1 MAAAL
6 AAALLASACQPHAP
20 PAPDAVRDGATA
32 VDGAGTDAAPG
43 DAQGPSSRESV
54 AQLDQA
60 AARALREGRLYA
72 PEGDSAIEYWLQ
84 ARRLDPANAAV
95 NAAIVGLQ
103 PYLLIGC
110 EQAIARH
117 DFAEAH
123 RLHALVAASDPA
135 APALPRLARA
145 IASAEAESGRAEAAR
160 LAAEEALRQRLEADA
175 RAEEMARTAAA
186 RVAAAQAASV
196 SASSPSPSPSPS
208 PQSASAA
215 APPAVAASTRPQSP
229 SSQSQSQLQPPA
241 VDALASASDAPSPQV
256 SAPPPVQSAGGE
268 RSAGTATRPPSPAA
282 PPRLL
287 HQPAP
292 RYPSLALSRKME
304 GSVQVAFTIRADGAV
319 GDTRVVSADPPGIF
333 DRSALAAVGS
343 YRFEPPGRAMPSVVT
358 VRFNLGG

>member
-20 PAPDAVRDGATA
+20 PASDAVRDGATA
-32 VDGAGTDAAPG
+32 VDGAGTDAAAG
-43 DAQGPSSRESV
+43 DTQGPSSRESI
-54 AQLDQA
+54 AQLDEA

-72 PEGDSAIEYWLQ
+72 PEGDSAIEHWLQ

-135 APALPRLARA
+135 APALPRLAAA
-145 IASAEAESGRAEAAR
+145 IASAEAESGRAEATR
-160 LAAEEALRQRLEADA
+160 LAAEEAQRQRLEADA

-196 SASSPSPSPSPS
+196 SAPSPS
-208 PQSASAA
+208 PQSTSAA
-215 APPAVAASTRPQSP
+215 APPAAGASTRPQSP
-229 SSQSQSQLQPPA
+229 SSQSQSQSPA
-241 VDALASASDAPSPQV
+241 VDALASATGAPSAQV
-256 SAPPPVQSAGGE
+256 PAPPPAQSASAE

>member
-6 AAALLASACQPHAP
+6 AAALLASACQPEAP
-20 PAPDAVRDGATA
+20 PASGAVRGDATA

-43 DAQGPSSRESV
+43 DAQGPDSRESV

-72 PEGDSAIEYWLQ
+72 PEGDSAIEHWLQ

-135 APALPRLARA
+135 APALPRLAAA

-160 LAAEEALRQRLEADA
+160 LAAEEAQRQRLEADA

-196 SASSPSPSPSPS
+196 SAPSPSPSSS

-215 APPAVAASTRPQSP
+215 APPAAAASTRPQSP
-229 SSQSQSQLQPPA
+229 SLQSQSQA
-241 VDALASASDAPSPQV
+241 VDALVSATDAPSPQV
-256 SAPPPVQSAGGE
+256 PAPPPVQSAGGE
-268 RSAGTATRPPSPAA
+268 RSAGNATRPPSPAA

>member
-6 AAALLASACQPHAP
+6 AAALLASACQPDAP

-43 DAQGPSSRESV
+43 DAQGLDSRESV

-72 PEGDSAIEYWLQ
+72 PEGDSAIEHWLQ
-84 ARRLDPANAAV
+84 ARRLDPANAAI
-95 NAAIVGLQ
+95 NGAIVGLQ

-135 APALPRLARA
+135 APALPRLAAA
-145 IASAEAESGRAEAAR
+145 IASAEAESGRAEATR
-160 LAAEEALRQRLEADA
+160 LAAEEAQRQRLEADA

-196 SASSPSPSPSPS
+196 SAPSPSPSPS

-215 APPAVAASTRPQSP
+215 APPAAAASTRPQSP
-229 SSQSQSQLQPPA
+229 SLQSQSQA
-241 VDALASASDAPSPQV
+241 VDALASATDAPSPQV
-256 SAPPPVQSAGGE
+256 PAPPPVQSAGGE
-268 RSAGTATRPPSPAA
+268 RSAGTATRLPSPAA

>member
-20 PAPDAVRDGATA
+20 PASDAVRDGATA

-43 DAQGPSSRESV
+43 DAQGPDSRESV

-72 PEGDSAIEYWLQ
+72 PEGDSAIEHWLQ

-135 APALPRLARA
+135 APALPRLAAA

-160 LAAEEALRQRLEADA
+160 LAAEEAQRQPLEADA

-229 SSQSQSQLQPPA
+229 SSQSQLQPPA

-256 SAPPPVQSAGGE
+256 PAAPPVQSAGGE

>member
-6 AAALLASACQPHAP
+6 AAALLASACQPDAP
-20 PAPDAVRDGATA
+20 PGSEAVRDDAAA

-72 PEGDSAIEYWLQ
+72 PEGDSAIEHWLR
-84 ARRLDPANAAV
+84 ARRVDPANDAV

-135 APALPRLARA
+135 APALPRLAEA
-145 IASAEAESGRAEAAR
+145 IASAEAESGRAETTR
-160 LAAEEALRQRLEADA
+160 LAAEEAQRQRAEAQA
-175 RAEEMARTAAA
+175 RAEEMARTATA
-186 RVAAAQAASV
+186 RVAAAQAAS
-196 SASSPSPSPSPS
+196 AAAQPSSPPPSQPSPPALPPVAGQASAADAQS
-208 PQSASAA
+208 PQTPASTSAA
-215 APPAVAASTRPQSP
+215 APP
-229 SSQSQSQLQPPA
+229 
-241 VDALASASDAPSPQV
+241 
-256 SAPPPVQSAGGE
+256 PVQASSGE
-268 RSAGTATRPPSPAA
+268 RNLVAATRPASDPSP
-282 PPRLL
+282 PMPRLL

-319 GDTRVVSADPPGIF
+319 GDMRVVSADPPGVF

-343 YRFEPPGRAMPSVVT
+343 YRFEPPGRPMPSMVT
-358 VRFNLGG
+358 VRFSLGG

>member
-196 SASSPSPSPSPS
+196 SASSPSP
-208 PQSASAA
+208 QSTSAA
-215 APPAVAASTRPQSP
+215 APPAAAASTRPQSP
-229 SSQSQSQLQPPA
+229 SLQSQSPA
-241 VDALASASDAPSPQV
+241 VDALASATDAPSPQV
-256 SAPPPVQSAGGE
+256 P
-268 RSAGTATRPPSPAA
+268 A

>member
-196 SASSPSPSPSPS
+196 SASSPSP
-208 PQSASAA
+208 QSTSAA
-215 APPAVAASTRPQSP
+215 APPAAAASTRPQSP
-229 SSQSQSQLQPPA
+229 SLQSQSPA
-241 VDALASASDAPSPQV
+241 VDALASATDAPSPQV
-256 SAPPPVQSAGGE
+256 PAPPPVQSAGGE